1 MNNKKAKVTDIH
13 REEARLLRELW
24 HAKKPCSQA
33 EFGERFEIGNQA
45 AVSQF
50 LTARTPLSL
59 NAAIGFASGL
69 GVRISDFSER
79 LASEAKKAALADE
92 GMDAAGNERSS
103 IQGFTPLPNKT
114 PLVTIARYPTGGTMG
129 NGGVMLNDEVGAIE
143 SWQVSKRWVSE
154 NIRNYTA
161 AENLCIVT
169 GYGDSMRPT
178 FNPGDPLIIDRGVKT
193 VEFDA
198 VYFFRIDSQG
208 YIKRL
213 QRIPTANGLVLS
225 AISDNRKAYDSF
237 PITEDMNFEVIGR
250 VLQIWR
256 REDF

>member
-1 MNNKKAKVTDIH
+1 MDKYEK
-13 REEARLLRELW
+13 R
-24 HAKKPCSQA
+24 
-33 EFGERFEIGNQA
+33 
-45 AVSQF
+45 
-50 LTARTPLSL
+50 RT
-59 NAAIGFASGL
+59 
-69 GVRISDFSER
+69 
-79 LASEAKKAALADE
+79 ALADLVDKL
-92 GMDAAGNERSS
+92 GWGGITRVASS
-103 IQGFTPLPNKT
+103 IGKDPSYVSRMLYPEGKAGKKRIGEDSVESLNSAFPGWLDEDPHKLLKNAGFTPLPPKS
-114 PLVTIARYPTGGTMG
+114 PLVTIARYPTGGKMG
-129 NGGVMLNDEVGAIE
+129 DGGVILNDEVGAIE

-178 FNPGDPLIIDRGVKT
+178 FNPGDPLIIDRGVKK

-225 AISDNRKAYDSF
+225 AISDNRKAYDPF
-237 PITEDMNFEVIGR
+237 PITENMNFEVIGR